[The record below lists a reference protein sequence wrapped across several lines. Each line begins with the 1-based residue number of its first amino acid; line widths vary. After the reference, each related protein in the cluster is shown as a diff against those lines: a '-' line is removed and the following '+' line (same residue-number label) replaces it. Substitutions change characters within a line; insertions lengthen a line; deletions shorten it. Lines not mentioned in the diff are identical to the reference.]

1 VSLRR
6 RLLAWTLPVA
16 LVATGGCLATS
27 GDVEKIQ
34 LALKALQD
42 STRVRQARSDSLTRT
57 LVREMGDQ
65 LARQFARDFG
75 QVSDSIRQVAG
86 AVQRLQGDVALSVH
100 DLRTQLVTLQEA
112 VGQSQR
118 RLQDLRSTVE
128 ATAVPV
134 APPAGPKPADAGA
147 PPATQLFDMA
157 RAQLRSGATGAARDG
172 FQNFLAQYPADERA
186 GDAQML
192 IADAFAQE
200 GNRAAADSVYALV
213 VTKYKGD
220 AVVSRS
226 LWKRAMMLKEAQQV
240 DSARALFRQIVD
252 RYPRSDVGP
261 LADEM
266 LRTLR
271 KP

>member
-1 VSLRR
+1 M
-6 RLLAWTLPVA
+6 A
-16 LVATGGCLATS
+16 
-27 GDVEKIQ
+27 
-34 LALKALQD
+34 
-42 STRVRQARSDSLTRT
+42 
-57 LVREMGDQ
+57 
-65 LARQFARDFG
+65 
-75 QVSDSIRQVAG
+75 
-86 AVQRLQGDVALSVH
+86 
-100 DLRTQLVTLQEA
+100 RTQLR
-112 VGQSQR
+112 G
-118 RLQDLRSTVE
+118 
-128 ATAVPV
+128 
-134 APPAGPKPADAGA
+134 
-147 PPATQLFDMA
+147 
-157 RAQLRSGATGAARDG
+157 GATGAARDG

-186 GDAQML
+186 GDAQMF

-240 DSARALFRQIVD
+240 DSARVLFKQIVD

>member
-1 VSLRR
+1 MGIVGLPRAAIVGHSVAHLVN
-6 RLLAWTLPVA
+6 TL
-16 LVATGGCLATS
+16 
-27 GDVEKIQ
+27 
-34 LALKALQD
+34 
-42 STRVRQARSDSLTRT
+42 
-57 LVREMGDQ
+57 
-65 LARQFARDFG
+65 
-75 QVSDSIRQVAG
+75 
-86 AVQRLQGDVALSVH
+86 
-100 DLRTQLVTLQEA
+100 QLVVESEPHALEDGCTVTTLTITRPD
-112 VGQSQR
+112 GSHR
-118 RLQDLRSTVE
+118 RI
-128 ATAVPV
+128 
-134 APPAGPKPADAGA
+134 DA
-147 PPATQLFDMA
+147 F
-157 RAQLRSGATGAARDG
+157 
-172 FQNFLAQYPADERA
+172 Y
-186 GDAQML
+186 

-240 DSARALFRQIVD
+240 DSARVLFKQIVD